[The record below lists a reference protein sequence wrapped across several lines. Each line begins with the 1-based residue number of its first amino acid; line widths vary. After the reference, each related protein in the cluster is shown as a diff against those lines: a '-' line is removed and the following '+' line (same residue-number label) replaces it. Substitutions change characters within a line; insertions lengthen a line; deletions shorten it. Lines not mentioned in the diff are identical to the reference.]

1 MDSST
6 PTLADY
12 LPELTDCP
20 ESLLDTSIIDCFER
34 YLADSGIDPYPAQA
48 EGFLTISAGDHLILS
63 TPTGSG
69 KSLVAIF
76 AHWWAM
82 THDQVSFYT
91 APIKA
96 LVNEKFF
103 ALCEVFGSDNVGMM
117 TGDATVNPSAPIICA
132 TAEILANKAL
142 REGEKCAVG
151 LVIMDE
157 FHFVADPDR
166 GWAWQI
172 PLIELPHTQFVLL
185 SATLGDTTLWKDGL
199 YERSGRVVTEVTD
212 AKRPVPLTYRYSRS
226 PLNET
231 VLSLVHEGLGSL
243 YIVFFTQRDAIDYAN
258 QLKATALISKEQRA
272 RMSEALRGFRFSTSF
287 GIFLRTLLLHGVG
300 VHHAGMLPKYR
311 RLVERLAQQG
321 LLTVICGTDTLGVGI
336 NVPIHTVI
344 FSGLAKFDGHRQ
356 RIVKIREFQQIAG
369 RAGRAG
375 FDTEGLV
382 IVQAPVEEIDALRAT
397 RKGQKQKKK
406 KKEPGVVSWNE
417 KTFEKLTSSP
427 AETLVPRMQMTA
439 SMLLQLIE
447 RPGSLFSAVQHLITH
462 SYVSRA
468 QQRSL
473 ALEAFALFRG
483 LEKSGVVTRQDE
495 PFADGRWVHI
505 RGDLPHE
512 LALNQPLSP
521 FALAYLSVLDMDS
534 PDYPLQVLS
543 TVEAILE
550 DPSPVL
556 YAQQKKLR
564 HARAQLLREDGV
576 SYQEMM
582 AELDEITW
590 PQPLAEELS
599 VALESYRKEHPWAH
613 QWDLSPKSVVREM
626 VENGM
631 TFGDLIATYS
641 ISRAEGTVLR
651 YLTDCYNTLRRLLPR
666 DALTDELHDILDW
679 LRALVEQ
686 IDNSLLAEWEALK
699 AGRVPTEEER
709 NATTPPPLLSE
720 NRYLFERLIRTV
732 MFRHVSLLA
741 LDDTKT
747 LAQLDERIS
756 QEYPDWYQA
765 TEDYW
770 AEYDDIVTDSDA
782 RSARFITITPPPDGT
797 TWDVRQTICD
807 PEENH
812 SWVIDAVVDSA
823 LSNERGEVYFRSL
836 DVKDLTRS

>member
-1 MDSST
+1 MDST
-6 PTLADY
+6 PSTLADY
-12 LPELTDCP
+12 LPELADCP
-20 ESLLDTSIIDCFER
+20 ESLLDTSIIDCFDR
-34 YLADSGIDPYPAQA
+34 YLADAGIDPYPTQSEA
-48 EGFLTISAGDHLILS
+48 FLTISAGDHLILS

-69 KSLVAIF
+69 KSLVATF

-103 ALCEVFGSDNVGMM
+103 ALCEVFGPDNVGMM

-132 TAEILANKAL
+132 TAEILANKVL
-142 REGEKCAVG
+142 REGGDCPVG

-166 GWAWQI
+166 GWAWQV

-185 SATLGDTTLWKDGL
+185 SATLGDTTLWKEGL
-199 YERSGRVVTEVTD
+199 QERSGRIVTEVSG
-212 AKRPVPLTYRYSRS
+212 AERPVPLTYRYSRS

-231 VLSLVHEGLGSL
+231 VLSLVQNGLGSL
-243 YIVFFTQRDAIDYAN
+243 YVVFFTQRDALDYAN
-258 QLKATALISKEQRA
+258 QLKSIALISKEQRA
-272 RMSEALRGFRFSTSF
+272 KIAESLRGFRFSTSF
-287 GIFLRTLLLHGVG
+287 GITLRTLLLHGVG

-311 RLVERLAQQG
+311 RLVERLAQHG

-336 NVPIHTVI
+336 NVPIHTVV

-356 RIVKIREFQQIAG
+356 RILKVREFQQIAG

-382 IVQAPVEEIDALRAT
+382 IVQAPVDEIEALRAT
-397 RKGQKQKKK
+397 RKGQKPKKK

-417 KTFEKLTSSP
+417 KTFQKLTSAP

-447 RPGSLFSAVQHLITH
+447 RPGSLFAAVRHLITH

-473 ALEAFALFRG
+473 ALEAFELFRG

-495 PFADGRWVHI
+495 PYADGRWVHV

-521 FALAYLSVLDMDS
+521 FALAYLSVLETDE
-534 PDYPLQVLS
+534 PDYPVQVLS
-543 TVEAILE
+543 VVEAILE
-550 DPSPVL
+550 DPYPIL

-564 HARAQLLREDGV
+564 QARAEVLREDGV

-599 VALESYRKEHPWAH
+599 TALDSYREEHPWTQ
-613 QWDLSPKSVVREM
+613 QWDLHPKAVLREM

-631 TFGDLIATYS
+631 TFGDLIATYT

-651 YLTDCYNTLRRLLPR
+651 YLTECYNTLRRLLPP
-666 DALTDELHDILDW
+666 DALTDELRDILDW
-679 LRALVEQ
+679 LRALLEQ
-686 IDNSLLAEWEALK
+686 IDNSLLAEWEALQ
-699 AGRVPTEEER
+699 AGRIPTEEER
-709 NATTPPPLLSE
+709 DAIAPPPPLTE

-741 LDDTKT
+741 LDDTKA
-747 LAQLDERIS
+747 LAQLDERIA

-770 AEYDDIVTDSDA
+770 AEYDDIMTDSDA
-782 RSARFITITPPPDGT
+782 RSARFITITPSSDNA
-797 TWDVRQTICD
+797 TWTARQTICD
-807 PEENH
+807 PEGDN

-823 LSNERGEVYFRSL
+823 ISNERGEVHFRSL
-836 DVKDLTRS
+836 EIKDLTQS